1 MKFSEF
7 QNAATTNAPP
17 TAQEKNAPLDPKTR
31 AGAAAVSRALGG
43 KPNAKFAQAIDQAEK
58 GKALNPSLLQSL
70 APFAGALEKI
80 FADPALRTKFLA
92 MVKLVKAVENVNE
105 DQDSIDAVS
114 SAVTRRIMMQHTDLL
129 GKYGPVKVMA
139 AINDVADFA
148 GSDGLEEIGSSDVSI
163 WTKQVIQDLEA
174 GHYDRMESVEKID
187 ELSKGT
193 LGSYVKKAS
202 GAEKPKN
209 VMSPK
214 NVPLTNIAAYQ
225 GDSET
230 GHFGSR
236 FNQGTYDKAERL
248 RKNRETGIK
257 RAVDKLTKEEAEGD
271 KPYICLY
278 VKKDKVLRHECYAPT
293 SYEAAKKAAGHWGLK
308 STAGVSAHLAD
319 DSKDVKEAEQLDEI
333 LPAIGAAVGRAV
345 VGSGASAVTRSVAGG
360 VGHVAG
366 TVAQDALGDSDED
379 PTDADSENDEV
390 DTVTLDVPLLLR
402 MMEYARE
409 DAQEDMD
416 LHNAAERM
424 IELSKNGALSMDDY
438 DSIVGDVEALPA
450 PDKVGEDSGK
460 SKQYIE
466 IVSLLG
472 HTKRVP
478 VHPLNAYKAL
488 NHYRDQPSTKSARIV
503 SEDNVNEEY
512 SMWKVEFP
520 KQHAGKSVNAGSVH
534 VKAQNTA
541 HAHKVAAKRVGVDPA
556 VFKTTVTKSSILPE
570 NYYSPGPETMPGAV
584 GPQEDTNVS
593 FNQTKRMGDASVTV
607 SANAKDMEELHRV
620 LKLAGIEV
628 KGVADAEP
636 SVADTAAALAPHM
649 PAEEPCGCDDT
660 EVAIPMVPGPKPLDL
675 KYTTDKTALINA
687 IKDKLA
693 QRLS

>member
-17 TAQEKNAPLDPKTR
+17 AATPAAQTKNAPLDPKTR

-92 MVKLVKAVENVNE
+92 MVKLVKAVENVTE

-174 GHYDRMESVEKID
+174 GHYDRMES
-187 ELSKGT
+187 
-193 LGSYVKKAS
+193 
-202 GAEKPKN
+202 
-209 VMSPK
+209 
-214 NVPLTNIAAYQ
+214 
-225 GDSET
+225 
-230 GHFGSR
+230 
-236 FNQGTYDKAERL
+236 
-248 RKNRETGIK
+248 
-257 RAVDKLTKEEAEGD
+257 
-271 KPYICLY
+271 
-278 VKKDKVLRHECYAPT
+278 
-293 SYEAAKKAAGHWGLK
+293 
-308 STAGVSAHLAD
+308 
-319 DSKDVKEAEQLDEI
+319 AEQLDEI

-366 TVAQDALGDSDED
+366 TMAQDALGDSDED

-438 DSIVGDVEALPA
+438 ESIVGDVEALPA

-520 KQHAGKSVNAGSVH
+520 KQHAGKSVDAGAVH

-584 GPQEDTNVS
+584 GPQEDTNIS
-593 FNQTKRMGDASVTV
+593 FNQTKRIGDSSVTV
-607 SANAKDMEELHRV
+607 SANAKDMEELHRI
-620 LKLAGIEV
+620 LKLAGV
-628 KGVADAEP
+628 NYNGDGAMQEP
-636 SVADTAAALAPHM
+636 SMKDVAVALAPHAPEA
-649 PAEEPCGCDDT
+649 PAEEPCGCDDA

>member
-1 MKFSEF
+1 MLEGTKMKFSEF

-17 TAQEKNAPLDPKTR
+17 AATPAAQTKNAPLDPKTR

-92 MVKLVKAVENVNE
+92 MVKLVKAVENVTE

-174 GHYDRMESVEKID
+174 GHYDRMES
-187 ELSKGT
+187 
-193 LGSYVKKAS
+193 
-202 GAEKPKN
+202 
-209 VMSPK
+209 
-214 NVPLTNIAAYQ
+214 
-225 GDSET
+225 
-230 GHFGSR
+230 
-236 FNQGTYDKAERL
+236 
-248 RKNRETGIK
+248 
-257 RAVDKLTKEEAEGD
+257 
-271 KPYICLY
+271 
-278 VKKDKVLRHECYAPT
+278 
-293 SYEAAKKAAGHWGLK
+293 
-308 STAGVSAHLAD
+308 
-319 DSKDVKEAEQLDEI
+319 AEQLDEI

-366 TVAQDALGDSDED
+366 TMAQDALGDSDED

-438 DSIVGDVEALPA
+438 ESIVGDVEALPA

-503 SEDNVNEEY
+503 SEEQPMDE
-512 SMWKVEFP
+512 
-520 KQHAGKSVNAGSVH
+520 G
-534 VKAQNTA
+534 
-541 HAHKVAAKRVGVDPA
+541 
-556 VFKTTVTKSSILPE
+556 
-570 NYYSPGPETMPGAV
+570 YYAPGPEIMPGAV
-584 GPQEDTNVS
+584 GPQETTTVS
-593 FNQTKRMGDASVTV
+593 FNQSKQMGDATLNINAS
-607 SANAKDMEELHRV
+607 AKDMEELHRI
-620 LKLAGIEV
+620 LKLAGINYDTDGDEQ
-628 KGVADAEP
+628 EP
-636 SVADTAAALAPHM
+636 SMQDVAVALEPHAPEA
-649 PAEEPCGCDDT
+649 PAEEPCGCEDEMPAD
-660 EVAIPMVPGPKPLDL
+660 V
-675 KYTTDKTALINA
+675 KYSTDKQTLINVLR
-687 IKDKLA
+687 DKL
-693 QRLS
+693 QKRLA